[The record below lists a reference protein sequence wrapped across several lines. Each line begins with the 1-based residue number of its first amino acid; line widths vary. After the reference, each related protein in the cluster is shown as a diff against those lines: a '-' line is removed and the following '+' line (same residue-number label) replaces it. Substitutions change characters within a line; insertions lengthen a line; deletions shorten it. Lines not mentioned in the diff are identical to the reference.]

1 MSMSIDTG
9 GGSGALQVEVTSS
22 AGRTA
27 EAPARR
33 RFADAMRAAG
43 GVILGGVESAAGF
56 APGGSIISATASVAR
71 GAMTGSG
78 GGEVGGATA
87 ALSEGGAGLGDEAPG
102 ALLRMQADI
111 NREQQHYAALSN
123 VLKAR
128 HDTAKQVINNVR

>member
-1 MSMSIDTG
+1 MSIDTNA
-9 GGSGALQVEVTSS
+9 GAGAPQVEVTSP

-27 EAPARR
+27 EAPPRR
-33 RFADAMRAAG
+33 RFAEAMRAAG

-56 APGGSIISATASVAR
+56 TPGGSILSATASAAR
-71 GAMTGSG
+71 GAVAGAG
-78 GGEVGGATA
+78 GGNVGGATA
-87 ALSEGGAGLGDEAPG
+87 ALSDGSGLDEENPAE
-102 ALLRMQADI
+102 LLRMQAEI